1 MFQVLKWLSFVDVF
15 YVREIF
21 FLGGEGKS
29 IIYFFDRIYLLEIS
43 NNL

>member
-1 MFQVLKWLSFVDVF
+1 MISFVDVF

-21 FLGGEGKS
+21 FLGGEGGEGKS